1 MLTLADIKQNL
12 RISHNLDDDY
22 ISNLIELSKDVIERE
37 TGVEYNSNNKVFEHA
52 ITLMVNHFYYN
63 RTAVS
68 DKAMVNV
75 PFSLQHFINLL
86 GMSAYDN

>member
-1 MLTLADIKQNL
+1 VLTLADVKQNL
-12 RISHNLDDDY
+12 RISHSLDDSY
-22 ISNLIELSKDVIERE
+22 ITNLIELSKDVIERE
-37 TGVEYNSNNKVFEHA
+37 TGVQYNSNNRVFEHA
-52 ITLMVNHFYYN
+52 IMLMVNHFYYN

-68 DKAMVNV
+68 DKNLVKV